1 MKKKIIKIKII
12 PKKKQI
18 NSNLKSEIKINKG
31 GINTLFSFFT
41 LKDQITLS
49 QINKN
54 FKNFFLSMN
63 NISNNESSDFIKYLS
78 FLMKFSEKSENYSP
92 FLNVYLDINVINLSQ
107 YKIGSESKG
116 AIKALIS
123 FINDR
128 FELTENNHFYLNI
141 FSKEDL
147 NLNKEIILSLKNY
160 QKLKYTLRL
169 NRNFDIKDSIVL
181 FKEIPFVDFV
191 EDDRHESLD
200 IYKLIQNH
208 IFSNNIEAFHY
219 KIHTTKT
226 ENLNSYFKQFPNH
239 LFCISKEKD
248 FELIENNIESIFK
261 YENNS
266 IHSSIKNS
274 KLNLKTIKFSYAN
287 NSFKENFEGLN
298 LDSIENIGGFNINED
313 EIDSVIKQFEKMT
326 KLKKLNNIQFG
337 EEGDSKILN
346 NFLDKIKINIESLS
360 LWFSRISIEKNGI
373 EKLLKIFPN
382 LRKFYENSDCS
393 GIYDSSVS
401 INNVFSCGMNKILFE
416 KNNLKAILKLINNYL
431 NHQKKG
437 RKFIKFEAI
446 YDSDFIPL
454 LIKEAFENKEN
465 NIINSIHSI
474 NYIVGGPIVNE
485 IKDLKKLIFFDF
497 NFEEECIFNS
507 LHHVNK
513 VNLIKISDSKY
524 LYKNFDLIKQFNP
537 DFIFFNDE
545 LNNDAKNKFDQ
556 LKSLKYVFLKNE
568 KYEQVK
574 NQQFIFEIFPSN
586 ILAVGLE

>member
-1 MKKKIIKIKII
+1 MKKKIIKINII

-18 NSNLKSEIKINKG
+18 NSNLKKEININKG
-31 GINTLFSFFT
+31 GINTIFSFFT
-41 LKDQITLS
+41 LKEQITLS

-54 FKNFFLSMN
+54 FKNSFLSKN

-78 FLMKFSEKSENYSP
+78 FLLKFSEKNENYSP
-92 FLNVYLDINVINLSQ
+92 FLNVFLDINVINLCE

-128 FELTENNHFYLNI
+128 YELTENKHFYLSI
-141 FSKEDL
+141 FSNEDL

-160 QKLKYTLRL
+160 KKLKYTLRL
-169 NRNFDIKDSIVL
+169 NRNFDIKNSIVL

-191 EDDRHESLD
+191 ENDRHESLD

-208 IFSNNIEAFHY
+208 IFSNKIEAFHY
-219 KIHTTKT
+219 KIHTTKI

-239 LFCISKEKD
+239 LFCVSKEKD
-248 FELIENNIESIFK
+248 FDFIENNIESIFK

-266 IHSSIKNS
+266 VHSLIKNS
-274 KLNLKTIKFSYAN
+274 KLNLKSIKFSYADS
-287 NSFKENFEGLN
+287 SFDENFEGLN
-298 LDSIENIGGFNINED
+298 LDSIENIGGFNVNEN
-313 EIDSVIKQFEKMT
+313 EIDSVLKQFEKMK
-326 KLKKLNNIQFG
+326 KLKKLNNVQFG
-337 EEGDSKILN
+337 EEDDSKILN
-346 NFLDKIKINIESLS
+346 NFLNKIKKNIESFS
-360 LWFSRISIEKNGI
+360 LWFSRISCEKNGI

-401 INNVFSCGMNKILFE
+401 INNVFSCGMNKTLFE

-437 RKFIKFEAI
+437 RKFIKFEAFC
-446 YDSDFIPL
+446 DSDFIPL
-454 LIKEAFENKEN
+454 LINEAFENNEN

-474 NYIVGGPIVNE
+474 NYVVGGPIVNE
-485 IKDLKKLIFFDF
+485 IKGLKKLIFFDF
-497 NFEEECIFNS
+497 NSEEECVFNS
-507 LHHVNK
+507 LKNVNK
-513 VNLIKISDSKY
+513 VNLIKISDAKFLNY
-524 LYKNFDLIKQFNP
+524 NFDLIKQFNP

-545 LNNDAKNKFDQ
+545 LNIDAKNKFEQ
-556 LKSLKYVFLKNE
+556 LNSLKYVFLKNE
-568 KYEQVK
+568 KYETIK
-574 NQQFIFEIFPSN
+574 NQKFNFEIFPSN
-586 ILAVGLE
+586 VLAVDLE